1 MRAGI
6 FLFFGR
12 FTYPFRPI
20 VSPYPFPLFILCY
33 FFDQSHRFITYT
45 TQASQPAGRQ
55 QHDGHKGAKPGG
67 AAEGSRQRL
76 LRRLPRTRYALPFLL
91 TVLSLCSYA
100 DLHSKGPRWASWNI
114 GVFLC
119 VRCAG
124 VHRGLGA
131 HISKIKSVNLDAWT
145 PEQLM
150 SIAEKGNEKANAFY
164 LAKAPPGAGPANL
177 TDSYADHICFCVY

>member
-1 MRAGI
+1 M
-6 FLFFGR
+6 
-12 FTYPFRPI
+12 
-20 VSPYPFPLFILCY
+20 
-33 FFDQSHRFITYT
+33 
-45 TQASQPAGRQ
+45 
-55 QHDGHKGAKPGG
+55 
-67 AAEGSRQRL
+67 
-76 LRRLPRTRYALPFLL
+76 
-91 TVLSLCSYA
+91 
-100 DLHSKGPRWASWNI
+100 
-114 GVFLC
+114 FLC